1 MVELPSRMY
10 TAPVHEK
17 EQLFAFDDILPIL
30 QLVGRCSLFFSL
42 LLQLLVVVVVDFCQ
56 LLSSTLRKLFSG
68 KMMHLSHNNNLKAK
82 MLEPILN
89 NKQIVLT

>member
-42 LLQLLVVVVVDFCQ
+42 LLQLLVVVDFCQ

-89 NKQIVLT
+89 NKRIVLT

>member
-17 EQLFAFDDILPIL
+17 EQLFAFNDILPIL

-42 LLQLLVVVVVDFCQ
+42 LLQLLVVVDFCQ

-89 NKQIVLT
+89 NKRIVLT